1 MAVFLQ
7 LLGGTLDISPKNPN
21 TLSAIINNKNYSLSR
36 QIKQI
41 DQSQSEN
48 EMCYPDK
55 DYIFIISG
63 CKSDNIFEVEK
74 GFSSENSK
82 LSLQPQSQV
91 HCSVLGVNIM

>member
-1 MAVFLQ
+1 MLLSNSCISSLRHCYGKTVISETLYSKQFIFIYIMAVFLQ

-41 DQSQSEN
+41 NESQSEN

-55 DYIFIISG
+55 DYILIISG
-63 CKSDNIFEVEK
+63 CK
-74 GFSSENSK
+74 
-82 LSLQPQSQV
+82 
-91 HCSVLGVNIM
+91 